1 MTKSLFRCFR
11 PRQWKVAVAARLSA
25 PNNQHY
31 SYYYYSKHRRTCTCQ
46 QRHIASIPGFATATS
61 KTHRHTHQATLNRIH
76 PEHLYQIIN
85 DVDKYHQFLP
95 YCTESK
101 VLQSSPCGTMYDAVL
116 RVGLPGLS
124 ALSSSSSSLVE
135 ERYISRV
142 RMMSPSVV
150 DNDLV
155 DDSGMPMIWTVEA
168 KSIQSKL
175 FDSLKSRWELTL
187 VNTEHNIHDMGIPN
201 PNDTARIRHNSS
213 SSSSCSVQFEVEI
226 QVSNPLVSL
235 MLDQVLKDVA
245 RKQVDAFER
254 RGNEVPF
261 RRRREL

>member
-1 MTKSLFRCFR
+1 MTKSLFHCFR
-11 PRQWKVAVAARLSA
+11 PRQWKVAVAARRSA
-25 PNNQHY
+25 PNNQY
-31 SYYYYSKHRRTCTCQ
+31 SSYYSKPRHTWECQ
-46 QRHIASIPGFATATS
+46 QRHIASIPGFTTATI
-61 KTHRHTHQATLNRIH
+61 KTHRHTHQATLDRIH

-142 RMMSPSVV
+142 RMISPSVV
-150 DNDLV
+150 DNDPV

-187 VNTEHNIHDMGIPN
+187 VNNEHNIHDMGIPN
-201 PNDTARIRHNSS
+201 QNDTARIRHNSSS